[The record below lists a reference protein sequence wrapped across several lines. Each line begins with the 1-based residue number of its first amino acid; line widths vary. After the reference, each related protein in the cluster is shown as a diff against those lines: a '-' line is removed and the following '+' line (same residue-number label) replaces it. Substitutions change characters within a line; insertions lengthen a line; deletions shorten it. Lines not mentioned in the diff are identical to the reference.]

1 MNPNNFYQGGIPI
14 GSGEVNCNN
23 EAELHPALGKEN
35 ISQVMVSVMVMLLL
49 EVMASLVLMMIT
61 VVSSVMLMV
70 VCQSHT

>member
-35 ISQVMVSVMVMLLL
+35 ISQVMVSVMVMLSL
-49 EVMASLVLMMIT
+49 EVMASLVLMIT
-61 VVSSVMLMV
+61 VVASMMLMV

>member
-49 EVMASLVLMMIT
+49 EVMASLVLMIT
-61 VVSSVMLMV
+61 VVASMMLMV